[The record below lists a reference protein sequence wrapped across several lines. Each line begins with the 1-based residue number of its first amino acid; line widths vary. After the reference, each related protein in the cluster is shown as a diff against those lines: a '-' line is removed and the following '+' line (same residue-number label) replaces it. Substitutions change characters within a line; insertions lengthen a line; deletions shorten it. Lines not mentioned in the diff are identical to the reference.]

1 MKINRIITTGV
12 LALAISSFSTTAFA
26 TTSDATGT
34 PAASDTSTT
43 VPVKKDRAA
52 TSTFRSD
59 MQAWQAA
66 TKTWVATRV
75 AIMTE
80 YRETVATA
88 SATLGAALNSATT
101 KEEIGRAHV

>member
-1 MKINRIITTGV
+1 
-12 LALAISSFSTTAFA
+12 
-26 TTSDATGT
+26 
-34 PAASDTSTT
+34 
-43 VPVKKDRAA
+43 
-52 TSTFRSD
+52 

-66 TKTWVATRV
+66 TKTWVAARV

-101 KEEIGRAHV
+101 KEARKSAMETFKAAREAAKTKLDTALAALGERPVRPTR